1 MREYLGIP
9 ITKGTAIGYAY
20 RVIPKRREYAKRK
33 IELSQIE
40 SEIGRFDVLIKKAE
54 KHLQETIDG
63 ISIDKQIKEILF
75 FQIEILKDPTL
86 KENVSCLIREELVCL
101 ENAII
106 KHFLQVKQIFSNIK
120 NPYLN
125 QRSADFEGVANKLLE
140 ILDGDKNSFDS
151 VKANSI
157 LFVEDLTPSDVV
169 NLSHKKI
176 GGLCTERGG
185 KTAHAYIII
194 KSIGIKTIIDVED
207 ILSNV
212 KDNDLVILDSTDGRL
227 IVSPDEPT
235 LKKFQKKLKKEQLEA
250 ELLKKIVSLPSR
262 TKDGKQV
269 EIVANIEL
277 PQEIT
282 PAMENG
288 AAGVGLLRTEFLYMD
303 RSSIPTEEEQF
314 SIYKSLVEQV
324 RPHPLTIRTIDVG
337 GDKTIDFLDI
347 DTQENPNLG
356 LRGVRVS
363 LFDQSIFKVQLKAIL
378 RASFFGDVRVL
389 FPMVSTIWE
398 IKKIKSI
405 LKECMGEL
413 EKNGERFNNNIKI
426 GIMIEIPST
435 VFLAETFACECDFF
449 SLGTN
454 DLIQYLF
461 AIDRN
466 NERVQHYFNHQH
478 PLVFQIVEKVV
489 LAAHKQG
496 LKVAVCGELASE
508 EQCVDRLIDI
518 GVDELSV
525 NPSAVLTI
533 KNIVINH
540 RSKNG
545 KV

>member
-1 MREYLGIP
+1 
-9 ITKGTAIGYAY
+9 
-20 RVIPKRREYAKRK
+20 
-33 IELSQIE
+33 
-40 SEIGRFDVLIKKAE
+40 
-54 KHLQETIDG
+54 
-63 ISIDKQIKEILF
+63 
-75 FQIEILKDPTL
+75 
-86 KENVSCLIREELVCL
+86 
-101 ENAII
+101 
-106 KHFLQVKQIFSNIK
+106 
-120 NPYLN
+120 
-125 QRSADFEGVANKLLE
+125 
-140 ILDGDKNSFDS
+140 
-151 VKANSI
+151 
-157 LFVEDLTPSDVV
+157 
-169 NLSHKKI
+169 
-176 GGLCTERGG
+176 
-185 KTAHAYIII
+185 
-194 KSIGIKTIIDVED
+194 
-207 ILSNV
+207 
-212 KDNDLVILDSTDGRL
+212 
-227 IVSPDEPT
+227 
-235 LKKFQKKLKKEQLEA
+235 
-250 ELLKKIVSLPSR
+250 
-262 TKDGKQV
+262 
-269 EIVANIEL
+269 
-277 PQEIT
+277 
-282 PAMENG
+282 
-288 AAGVGLLRTEFLYMD
+288 
-303 RSSIPTEEEQF
+303 
-314 SIYKSLVEQV
+314 
-324 RPHPLTIRTIDVG
+324 
-337 GDKTIDFLDI
+337 
-347 DTQENPNLG
+347 
-356 LRGVRVS
+356 
-363 LFDQSIFKVQLKAIL
+363 
-378 RASFFGDVRVL
+378 
-389 FPMVSTIWE
+389 MVSTIWE